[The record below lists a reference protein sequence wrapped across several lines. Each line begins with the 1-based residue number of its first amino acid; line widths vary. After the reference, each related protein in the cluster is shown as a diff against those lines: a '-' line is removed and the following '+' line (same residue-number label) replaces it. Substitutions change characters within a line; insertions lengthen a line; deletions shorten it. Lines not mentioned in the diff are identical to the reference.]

1 MQTHVYREFIFSCFI
16 HLLIHLK
23 NIFSGFSKR
32 YVHPEPVN
40 MTLFGKKIFADV
52 VKGLEMRPSWITQVS
67 PKSNDKCPY
76 WSKGEA
82 DLTQKERRHR
92 EEEIKWPGRRD

>member
-1 MQTHVYREFIFSCFI
+1 
-16 HLLIHLK
+16 
-23 NIFSGFSKR
+23 
-32 YVHPEPVN
+32 

-76 WSKGEA
+76 KDRTEVAQREKRRGHVEMEA
-82 DLTQKERRHR
+82 EVRAIQTQT
-92 EEEIKWPGRRD
+92 EELQ